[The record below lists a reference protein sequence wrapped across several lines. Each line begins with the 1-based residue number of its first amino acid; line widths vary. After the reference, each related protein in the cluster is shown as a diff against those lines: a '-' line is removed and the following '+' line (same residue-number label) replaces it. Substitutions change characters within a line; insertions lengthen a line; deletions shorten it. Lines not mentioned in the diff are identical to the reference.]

1 MGDNGN
7 GEIRLSNNTIDN
19 KATIVGAVSTVS
31 PTNLNQNLS
40 IIQSQRLQFPSHQ
53 SEAGSSTPVSET
65 STSEVVSETSASE
78 TPNSEQVQALRFRS
92 IN

>member
-31 PTNLNQNLS
+31 PTKPAITSVVN
-40 IIQSQRLQFPSHQ
+40 
-53 SEAGSSTPVSET
+53 AGCSYYFLKYLMLPHILLLYICGSY
-65 STSEVVSETSASE
+65 
-78 TPNSEQVQALRFRS
+78 ALMSGHSRS
-92 IN
+92 VKTGGNEDRT